1 MPYFFI
7 LTENSFQLCG
17 SNFLRTDGT
26 AMGTNMAVA
35 LANIFMVRL
44 ENQRCNKLVFWKR
57 CIFLDLNTCCFIK
70 GYHNMPL

>member
-1 MPYFFI
+1 MCKENALSYFFI

-44 ENQRCNKLVFWKR
+44 ENQRCNKLVFLEWVFFSR
-57 CIFLDLNTCCFIK
+57 FEHLLF
-70 GYHNMPL
+70 Y